1 MSPLAAA
8 DRAAWL
14 RRYGARRE
22 RESFGH
28 SEPAVVA
35 VAASACGKGAL
46 PQRPRPP
53 RAAPARAL
61 TPALSEAE
69 IAQAER
75 DLQGLDR
82 IADAIRLF
90 IDDAACKLEIEQ
102 KIVLPAP
109 LRKAVDRSNAERAR
123 AQEAEA
129 DAASATKEAVKAAL
143 GAGLS
148 TRDAG
153 ALLGL
158 TRQRVQQVASGR

>member
-1 MSPLAAA
+1 MKAKAK
-8 DRAAWL
+8 RKFV
-14 RRYGARRE
+14 AR
-22 RESFGH
+22 F
-28 SEPAVVA
+28 
-35 VAASACGKGAL
+35 
-46 PQRPRPP
+46 
-53 RAAPARAL
+53 
-61 TPALSEAE
+61 
-69 IAQAER
+69 ER
-75 DLQGLDR
+75 DEDGWWVVDVDGLQGCHTQARTLEQGLDR

-109 LRKAVDRSNAERAR
+109 VRKAVDRSNAERAR
-123 AQEAEA
+123 AQQAEA